1 MDTAEQIYE
10 AVKPLPESLAQEVLH
25 YVEFLRIKF
34 EHKEEDP
41 SFLLAQET
49 SMRQVW
55 DNPEDE
61 VWNSVET
68 R

>member
-1 MDTAEQIYE
+1 MDTAEQIYQ
-10 AVKPLPESLAQEVLH
+10 AVKPLPEPLAREVLH
-25 YVEFLRIKF
+25 YVEFLRTKF
-34 EHKEEDP
+34 EHKEDLN
-41 SFLLAQET
+41 FLLAQKT